1 MTKGSGLLLIEVTAV
16 NHKDACPLLAVEWI
30 LLLERVQCRG
40 ASLSYVG
47 LLYADEASGFKDS
60 KLLVLRSFT
69 NNRTLDTGESKF

>member
-1 MTKGSGLLLIEVTAV
+1 M
-16 NHKDACPLLAVEWI
+16 NHKDACPLLAVEARNEAEWI

-47 LLYADEASGFKDS
+47 LLYADEANGFKDS

-69 NNRTLDTGESKF
+69 NNRSLDTGESKF